1 MYICKFAIIIT
12 FLFVY
17 TMGLFGNNNESE
29 LRSFEQ
35 TIERLKAEYAALDQ
49 ENKSKDAEI
58 ERLKKI
64 LETASHTP
72 ETATTAPEVS
82 TQETS
87 PTQGAD
93 CAPAL
98 EALQVSLNEI
108 KEQTLA
114 QKALMDE
121 FKVLLGHRDRQ
132 DENMR
137 AMHKEMEQYK
147 GDFFVK
153 ITQPY
158 LKALLDLHSRFYG
171 TYTYFDKR
179 DNSESDMTILY
190 RDLLSE
196 FKSAIMALSDR
207 VYNVFGVEYYEPQ
220 VGDEFNRKLHQQLM
234 GDTVETNN
242 PEQNGRIAET
252 VCGGFTNIDTEKVV
266 RYARVKVYKYIEPA
280 QTTET
285 QE

>member
-72 ETATTAPEVS
+72 ETTTTAPEVS

-93 CAPAL
+93 CAPAFVI
-98 EALQVSLNEI
+98 ALKSVDLPTFGKPTIPSFI
-108 KEQTLA
+108 
-114 QKALMDE
+114 
-121 FKVLLGHRDRQ
+121 LL
-132 DENMR
+132 
-137 AMHKEMEQYK
+137 Y
-147 GDFFVK
+147 
-153 ITQPY
+153 I
-158 LKALLDLHSRFYG
+158 LFY
-171 TYTYFDKR
+171 F
-179 DNSESDMTILY
+179 L
-190 RDLLSE
+190 
-196 FKSAIMALSDR
+196 
-207 VYNVFGVEYYEPQ
+207 
-220 VGDEFNRKLHQQLM
+220 
-234 GDTVETNN
+234 
-242 PEQNGRIAET
+242 
-252 VCGGFTNIDTEKVV
+252 
-266 RYARVKVYKYIEPA
+266 
-280 QTTET
+280 
-285 QE
+285 

>member
-72 ETATTAPEVS
+72 ETTTTAPEVS

-207 VYNVFGVEYYEPQ
+207 VYNDFGVEYYEPQ